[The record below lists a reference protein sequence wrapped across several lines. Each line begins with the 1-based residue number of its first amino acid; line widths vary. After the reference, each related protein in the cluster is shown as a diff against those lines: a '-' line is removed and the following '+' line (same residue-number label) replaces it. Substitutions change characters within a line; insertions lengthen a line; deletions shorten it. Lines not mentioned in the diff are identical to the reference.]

1 MALVLP
7 NYLRREISRML
18 LAIIILLINIVAGS
32 LIGIL
37 QLGLD
42 WGEALQHFTLL
53 TIGDGIAAQLPA
65 LIVSVGAHS
74 VYYHLIARYEANLLA
89 PLTLMTP
96 LATIGLGVLITH
108 DHFDLRMGIGGG
120 LAMLGVLIVAL
131 RRKPATELLVERE
144 VR

>member
-1 MALVLP
+1 MS
-7 NYLRREISRML
+7 I
-18 LAIIILLINIVAGS
+18 
-32 LIGIL
+32 
-37 QLGLD
+37 
-42 WGEALQHFTLL
+42 
-53 TIGDGIAAQLPA
+53 
-65 LIVSVGAHS
+65 GAHS
-74 VYYHLIARYEANLLA
+74 VYYHLIDRYEANLLA